1 MRLALISLLMIP
13 LTLGCGDSG
22 FEKVLLGENGASGSA
37 SDAIGPLSGAE
48 VFGAR
53 VSACDGER
61 LEAPPGGFVCTN
73 IPLPSDAAYGLLE
86 APDSPGVI
94 VPLLEQDGKWVTIA
108 PLVADRQG
116 AWSGDVTYSIYDK
129 AGTAMASVEGVIAA
143 SAEPVTDA
151 ASEAREL
158 AQRPRVRL
166 GRAARHH
173 RTRRGSPT
181 GSADRPVS
189 RVAAADLLPHADF
202 GHPRRDG
209 RHRRRGCGPCSS
221 AAPNRAGSR
230 RHGHRVGR
238 HGCRPSAWHDG
249 AVAIGGR
256 Q

>member
-151 ASEAREL
+151 ASALESWRSALESAWAEL
-158 AQRPRVRL
+158 PGTTGRDVGHRL
-166 GRAARHH
+166 GLL
-173 RTRRGSPT
+173 T
-181 GSADRPVS
+181 VS